1 MRLGLKI
8 LTVLALTAAML
19 PPLGQINDT
28 AGDRQRH
35 RQQAVETV
43 ARSTAGAQTV
53 AGPVLYVPWTRRILV
68 TRVDAAGVERQEP
81 RDESGTWTFFPT
93 ALHAAGTLRP
103 TPRRLGLHEVRLYE
117 LDSHLRAS
125 FSAQIPK
132 DDDPA
137 AARSIG
143 RPRLGFGIGDVRG
156 LVGLPGLKVD
166 GRPLRLEQG
175 LGGQSGSGVHA
186 TLEPPVAGS
195 TLSFDAELAIALQG
209 TETLSIVPLAGSN
222 VIELQSD
229 WPHPRFAG
237 DFLPRTRAIG
247 TRGFSA
253 RWEISS
259 LATSAQARFGPGA
272 RGAEGGTPLEAV
284 SVSLV
289 DPVDVY
295 TQVDRATKYGLLF
308 VLLTFV
314 AFFMFE
320 FLRQLRVH
328 PIQYVLVG
336 LAIASFFLLLL
347 ALSEHLAF
355 GRAYLAA
362 AVACVGL
369 IGYYLRHVLGGW
381 RRGAGMAAMLGTLYA
396 ALYGLLMS
404 EDNALV
410 LGAVLLFVILAAIML
425 LTRKVDWYRAAAGD
439 SLGANGN
446 PSGMT

>member
-1 MRLGLKI
+1 MRIGLKI

-28 AGDRQRH
+28 ASDRQRH

-43 ARSTAGAQTV
+43 SRSTAGAQTV

-68 TRVDAAGVERQEP
+68 TRVDAAGVERREP
-81 RDESGTWTFFPT
+81 REESGTWTFFPT
-93 ALHAAGTLRP
+93 TLHAAGTLRP
-103 TPRRLGLHEVRLYE
+103 TPRRLGLHEVRIYE
-117 LDSHLRAS
+117 LDARLRAT
-125 FSAQIPK
+125 FSVQIPG

-137 AARSIG
+137 APRRIG
-143 RPRLGFGIGDVRG
+143 RPQLGIAIGDVRG
-156 LVGLPGLKVD
+156 LVGLPSLKLD

-175 LGGQSGSGVHA
+175 LGGQAGSGVHA
-186 TLEPPVAGS
+186 NLVSPAAGS
-195 TLSFDAELAIALQG
+195 TLRFDAELAIALQG

-222 VIELQSD
+222 VIELKSS
-229 WPHPRFAG
+229 WPHPRFTG
-237 DFLPRTRAIG
+237 DFLPRTRTIG
-247 TRGFSA
+247 AQGFGA
-253 RWEISS
+253 QWEISS
-259 LATSAQARFGPGA
+259 LATSAQARFTPGG
-272 RGAEGGTPLEAV
+272 RGSEGRAPLEAV

-347 ALSEHLAF
+347 ALSEHVAF
-355 GRAYLAA
+355 GVAYLAA

-369 IGYYLRHVLGGW
+369 VGYYLRHVLAGW

-396 ALYGLLMS
+396 ALYGLLIS

-410 LGAVLLFVILAAIML
+410 LGAVLLFVILAAIMV

-439 SLGANGN
+439 SLGPNGN
-446 PSGMT
+446 PPGVT